1 MSSIGTNNSERQ
13 CEKERERESEEEKE
27 EDKSCMEVSHSLVL
41 IFVRSDIDTRF
52 NS

>member
-27 EDKSCMEVSHSLVL
+27 EDKSGWEQDGVVW
-41 IFVRSDIDTRF
+41 R
-52 NS
+52 